1 MKTENVLYH
10 KSFQLIAHFLYQP
23 VENKHKNW
31 GNPRLTKEMVKSRF
45 KGIYTC

>member
-1 MKTENVLYH
+1 MNEKRALSYIV
-10 KSFQLIAHFLYQP
+10 SFIVHFLYQP